1 MNYWWVNQ
9 NQTYKAEVGGGFLWS
24 PKTRSDGARH
34 KFYDNM
40 LDVRP
45 GDVIF
50 SFCDARIKAVGVVTQ
65 QAVPSP
71 KPDFGSAGAAW
82 SAEGWLVTAEFSVFD
97 HPIRPKDHI
106 DAL

>member
-1 MNYWWVNQ
+1 M
-9 NQTYKAEVGGGFLWS
+9 WS
-24 PKTRSDGARH
+24 PKTRADGARN

-40 LDVRP
+40 LDVHP
-45 GDVIF
+45 GDVVF
-50 SFCDARIKAVGVVTQ
+50 SFCDTRIKAVGVVTQ